1 MGKPRLEF
9 AGAFYHV
16 TNRGNAR
23 ETIFQDDYDYAAFLR
38 ELSKVVPRYGWL
50 VHGFCLIPNHYHL
63 LVETPEPNL
72 GRGMLRLNGAYARG
86 HNVRHERVGHVFQG
100 PYDAKLVETDE
111 HLLEVCRY
119 IARNPCRAG
128 LCDDPADWPW
138 SSYRPLV
145 GLERAPPYLHT
156 RRVLGLFGT
165 QKEFRSFVSAA
176 AET

>member
-111 HLLEVCRY
+111 HLLGVCRY
-119 IARNPCRAG
+119 VARNPCRAG
-128 LCDDPADWPW
+128 LCDDRGIGPGAATAR
-138 SSYRPLV
+138 SSGSSAPRPTST
-145 GLERAPPYLHT
+145 RAACSACSAP
-156 RRVLGLFGT
+156 
-165 QKEFRSFVSAA
+165 KRSSAA
-176 AET
+176 S